1 MRRSARFSI
10 FRRRAVVALCPLLAG
25 LVLLGCDQR
34 PAPPSVSPPAPPG
47 NSRDGFSERLGADGA
62 AQPER
67 AGYPRADDRPRIV
80 AFGDSL
86 TAGLGVAPE
95 DSYPAHLQRRLDA
108 AGYRYRVINAG
119 VSGETTAG
127 GLRRVP
133 WILQSRPSLV
143 ILELGGN
150 DGLRGLNVEETRS
163 NLERIIER
171 LLAEQV
177 PVVLAGMKLPPN
189 YGADYTSRFE
199 AIYPELAKTYR
210 LTLIPFFLEGVA
222 TKATLNQA
230 DGIHPTG
237 EGYRLIAENIFR
249 TIEPLLANPPPA
261 R

>member
-1 MRRSARFSI
+1 MCRFLCFGI
-10 FRRRAVVALCPLLAG
+10 HRRRAVIALCPLLAG

-34 PAPPSVSPPAPPG
+34 PEPPSVSPSAPPG
-47 NSRDGFSERLGADGA
+47 SSRDAFSERLGADGA

-67 AGYPRADDRPRIV
+67 AGRSSTDDRPRIV

-108 AGYRYRVINAG
+108 VGYRYRVINAG

-171 LLAEQV
+171 LLAEKV

-222 TKATLNQA
+222 TKVTLNQA

-237 EGYRLIAENIFR
+237 DGYRLIAENIFR